1 MPADRNEV
9 FNQQM
14 STEARATIDDSQTP
28 DLLSP
33 IVPTADVDL
42 ARPFN
47 IRFGWNDHTKLMF
60 RSGFM
65 KIP

>member
-9 FNQQM
+9 SNQPNVD
-14 STEARATIDDSQTP
+14 EARATIDDSQTP

-47 IRFGWNDHTKLMF
+47 IRFWGE
-60 RSGFM
+60 
-65 KIP
+65 